1 MSRLKRSL
9 VYAGLIGLAVWP
21 ALHIAL
27 VVEYG
32 VNPWKLAGWGM
43 YSAPQIAPEVRLFG
57 LASGAGGRYELGTV
71 PSALAPAVLDFRRSR
86 LGLGELARP
95 DALAAAMLDYY
106 SAIDGVAIVVVQ
118 PVLDPGSNLIEDRS
132 TTYEYER

>member
-1 MSRLKRSL
+1 LNRLKQRF
-9 VYAGLIGLAVWP
+9 VYASLIVLAVWP
-21 ALHIAL
+21 AGHIAL
-27 VVEYG
+27 VTRYG

-43 YSAPQIAPEVRLFG
+43 YSAPQIVPEVRLFG
-57 LASGAGGRYELGTV
+57 LTSDAVRRYELGTV
-71 PSALAPAVLDFRRSR
+71 PTPLAPAVLDFRRAR

-95 DALAAAMLDYY
+95 DSLAKAMLDHY

-118 PVLDPGSNLIEDRS
+118 PVLDPASGMIEDRS